1 MYYRRYRR
9 RTTTGERV
17 AIAAIAVVV
26 LSGAHAV
33 ATGPAKKSTPVP
45 VAAASGRAAEAI
57 AYATAQLRCPY
68 TWAGTGPCSAGFDCS
83 GLTQGSWAA
92 AGISIPRTSEGQYAG
107 LPAVSAA
114 DLKPGDL
121 VFSEWSGVDNQPSPN
136 HVQLYVGSGYV
147 IGADS
152 TNVERVPLSTDAGHI
167 VGYARPGG
175 A

>member
-9 RTTTGERV
+9 RTTTGKRV

-33 ATGPAKKSTPVP
+33 ARSPAKKSTPTP
-45 VAAASGRAAEAI
+45 VAVASGKAAEAI
-57 AYATAQLRCPY
+57 AYARAQLGCPY
-68 TWAGTGPCSAGFDCS
+68 VWAGTGPCSAGYDCS
-83 GLTQGSWAA
+83 GLTMMSWRH
-92 AGISIPRTSEGQYAG
+92 AGIGIPRTSEGQYAG
-107 LPAVSAA
+107 LPAVSVA

-121 VFSEWSGVDNQPSPN
+121 VFSFWPLVDSQPSPN
-136 HVQLYVGSGYV
+136 HVQMYDGGGYV

-175 A
+175 S